1 MLAGVPDTGHG
12 AMPLNSNRG
21 WSYSPTASTHRVS
34 AYRRRE
40 PRADL
45 RALGPVLGALARLAP
60 LPIAIALVVGMSWYH
75 FVFPGFQI
83 DGVVREAGTGAP
95 LANARVVTRATETTT
110 DAAGYFRLQGVKPP
124 SPIQVQLN
132 GYHDG
137 EARFVDPRAPAVFE
151 LARDRALIT
160 PTALPTQTSAPV
172 RVVPTAP
179 IDPEPTPLPTPNPF
193 APLLP
198 EHRIVAYYGNPLA
211 KEMGVLGELAPA
223 DMLSQLKQQA
233 AAIAAADRTRTV
245 VPALELVTPA
255 AQADPGEDGLYRARM
270 KPELID
276 QVAQWADS
284 IQALLIIDVQP
295 GRSSVADEV
304 NVLLP
309 FLRRP
314 NVHLALD
321 PEFSMSPNSAPGEV
335 VGTMDAAAVNGAIRT
350 LADLVVA
357 EHLPPKILVVHRF
370 TEGMLTNYAEIK
382 PDPNVQVVVTMDGF
396 GPPELKLAQYDE
408 YVHNQRVERAGIKL
422 FYHHDLPLLTPQQI
436 VDLDPFPDLV
446 IYQ

>member
-1 MLAGVPDTGHG
+1 MQAV
-12 AMPLNSNRG
+12 
-21 WSYSPTASTHRVS
+21 V
-34 AYRRRE
+34 
-40 PRADL
+40 
-45 RALGPVLGALARLAP
+45 ALLGALARLAP

-83 DGVVREAGTGAP
+83 DGLVREAGTGAP
-95 LANARVVTRATETTT
+95 VANARVVTRATETTT
-110 DAAGYFRLQGVKPP
+110 DAIGHFRLQGVKPP
-124 SPIQVQLN
+124 SPIQVQIA
-132 GYHDG
+132 GYQAG
-137 EARFVDPRAPAVFE
+137 ETRFVDPRSVAVFE
-151 LARDRALIT
+151 LERDRQAVAAPTRVPT
-160 PTALPTQTSAPV
+160 PTVAPV
-172 RVVPTAP
+172 PVVLTGAPAPTLLSVP
-179 IDPEPTPLPTPNPF
+179 VPTPLPTPDPF
-193 APLLP
+193 RPLLP

-211 KEMGVLGELAPA
+211 KEMGVLGELPPV

-233 AAIAAADRTRTV
+233 AAIGVADRTRTV
-245 VPALELVTPA
+245 LPALELVTPA
-255 AQADPGEDGLYRARM
+255 AQAEPGEDGLYRARM
-270 KPELID
+270 KPEVIE

-321 PEFSMSPNSAPGEV
+321 PEFSMSPTSAPGEV
-335 VGTMDAAAVNGAIRT
+335 VGSMDAAAVNGAIHT
-350 LADLVVA
+350 LSDLVAA

-382 PDPNVQVVVTMDGF
+382 PDANVQVVVTMDGF
-396 GPPELKLAQYDE
+396 GPPGLKLAQYDE

-422 FYHHDLPLLTPQQI
+422 FYHHDNPLLTPQQI

>member
-1 MLAGVPDTGHG
+1 
-12 AMPLNSNRG
+12 MPLLSNRG
-21 WSYSPTASTHRVS
+21 WSYSSTASTHRVS
-34 AYRRRE
+34 AYRRRP
-40 PRADL
+40 PRVDL
-45 RALGPVLGALARLAP
+45 RAILPVLGAIARLSP
-60 LPIAIALVVGMSWYH
+60 LPIAIALIVGMSWYH

-83 DGVVREAGTGAP
+83 DGVVRDVGTGAP

-110 DAAGYFRLQGVKPP
+110 DAAGHFRLQGFKPP
-124 SPIQVQLN
+124 SPIQVQVA

-137 EARFVDPRAPAVFE
+137 EARVLDPRTVAVFSLE
-151 LARDRALIT
+151 PDQTVLPPT
-160 PTALPTQTSAPV
+160 PV
-172 RVVPTAP
+172 
-179 IDPEPTPLPTPNPF
+179 PLPTATAVPARQAPAALVLPVPTPVPTLDPF
-193 APLLP
+193 RPLLP
-198 EHRIVAYYGNPLA
+198 AHRIVAYYGNPLA
-211 KEMGVLGELAPA
+211 KEMGVLGELPPA
-223 DMLSQLKQQA
+223 DMLNQLKQQA
-233 AAIAAADRTRTV
+233 AAIGAADRTRTV
-245 VPALELVTPA
+245 LLALELVTPA

-270 KPELID
+270 KPEVIE
-276 QVAQWADS
+276 QVAQWAES
-284 IQALLIIDVQP
+284 VQGLLIIDVQP

-314 NVHLALD
+314 YVHLALD
-321 PEFSMSPNSAPGEV
+321 PEFAMSQSAAPGEV
-335 VGTMDAAAVNGAIRT
+335 VGTMDAADINGAIRT

-396 GPPELKLAQYDE
+396 GPPDLKLAQYDE
-408 YVHNQRVERAGIKL
+408 YVHNQPVERAGIKL
-422 FYHHDLPLLTPQQI
+422 FYHHDTPLLTPAQI